1 MKYFAHPSA
10 EISSAATIG
19 ENTRIWNHVQVREGV
34 RIGRNCILGKN
45 VYVDAD
51 VSIGDNCKIENNCSV
66 YRGVTLEDGVFV
78 GPHVVFT
85 NDKVPR
91 SINPDGSLKSCSDWV
106 VGKTVVKFG
115 AAIGAH
121 SVILP
126 DITIG
131 RFALVGAGSVVTKDV
146 PDYALVFGNPAAP
159 RGRVN
164 EEGTVIERFG
174 A

>member
-1 MKYFAHPSA
+1 MKYFAHSSA
-10 EISSAATIG
+10 EISSASTIG

-34 RIGRNCILGKN
+34 RIGKNCILGKN
-45 VYVDAD
+45 VYVDSH
-51 VSIGDNCKIENNCSV
+51 VRIGDNCKIENNCSV
-66 YRGVTLEDGVFV
+66 YRGVILEDGVFV

-91 SINPDGSLKSCSDWV
+91 AINPDGSIKSSYDWM
-106 VGKTVVKFG
+106 VGKTLVKFG

-126 DITIG
+126 NITIG

-146 PDYALVFGNPAAP
+146 PDYALIFGNPAAL

-164 EEGTVIERFG
+164 EDGMVVERFVV
-174 A
+174 